1 MNKLFA
7 LLALFRKG
15 NAVADPSLWKKRQ
28 VEATM
33 LGGVIVAGIQ
43 VLQAFGVDL
52 PITADDATAL
62 AAGLLVLI
70 NACLTYVT
78 TDKIGI
84 GSVQTT
90 TGSTDQVLSDN
101 SGQPAVLAGQ
111 PQPAAEPDPELYKG

>member
-7 LLALFRKG
+7 LLTLFRKG

-62 AAGLLVLI
+62 AAGMLVLI

-111 PQPAAEPDPELYKG
+111 QQPAAEPDPELYKG

>member
-7 LLALFRKG
+7 LLTLFRKG

-70 NACLTYVT
+70 NTCLTYVT

-84 GSVQTT
+84 GSVQTQ
-90 TGSTDQVLSDN
+90 TGIADQVLPDN
-101 SGQPAVLAGQ
+101 SGTAAMSSGQ
-111 PQPAAEPDPELYKG
+111 QQPAAEPDPELYKG

>member
-7 LLALFRKG
+7 LLTLFRKG
-15 NAVADPSLWKKRQ
+15 NVVADPSLWKKRQ

-62 AAGLLVLI
+62 AAGMLVLI

-111 PQPAAEPDPELYKG
+111 QQPAAEPDPELYKG

>member
-1 MNKLFA
+1 MNKLLA
-7 LLALFRKG
+7 LLTLFRKG

-62 AAGLLVLI
+62 AAGMLVLI

-84 GSVQTT
+84 GSVQTQ
-90 TGSTDQVLSDN
+90 TGSTDQALPDN
-101 SGQPAVLAGQ
+101 SGQPAMPSGQ
-111 PQPAAEPDPELYKG
+111 QQPATEPDPELYKG

>member
-15 NAVADPSLWKKRQ
+15 NAIADPEIWKKRQ

-33 LGGVIVAGIQ
+33 LGGVIVALIQ
-43 VLQAFGVDL
+43 VLQAFGVSL

-62 AAGLLVLI
+62 AAGLLVLV
-70 NACLTYVT
+70 NTCLTYVT

-90 TGSTDQVLSDN
+90 TGSTDQVLPDN
-101 SGQPAVLAGQ
+101 SGTAAMPSGQ
-111 PQPAAEPDPELYKG
+111 QQPAAELDRELYKG

>member
-15 NAVADPSLWKKRQ
+15 NAIADPEIWKKRQ

-33 LGGVIVAGIQ
+33 LGGVIVALIQ
-43 VLQAFGVDL
+43 VLQAFGVSL

-70 NACLTYVT
+70 NTCLTYVT
-78 TDKIGI
+78 HYTFVVG
-84 GSVQTT
+84 VVAT
-90 TGSTDQVLSDN
+90 V
-101 SGQPAVLAGQ
+101 SGQVESYGQ
-111 PQPAAEPDPELYKG
+111 TFLSGSQITTVKGI

>member
-7 LLALFRKG
+7 LLTLFRKG

-111 PQPAAEPDPELYKG
+111 QQPAAEPDPELYKG